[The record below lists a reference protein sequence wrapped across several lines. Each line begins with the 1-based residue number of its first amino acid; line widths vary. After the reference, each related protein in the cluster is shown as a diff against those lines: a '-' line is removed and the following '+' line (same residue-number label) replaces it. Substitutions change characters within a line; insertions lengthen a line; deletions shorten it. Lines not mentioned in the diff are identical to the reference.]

1 MRKARP
7 RLTGVYVHLPFCD
20 VKCAYCDFFSIA
32 ARHTDTLEW
41 LRYTDRLLTDLQR
54 QFALLQTDTPQP
66 VLASIFFGGGTP
78 SKAPPQLFERVIG
91 AIQAQFTHS
100 LPVVEI
106 TAEAN
111 PESLTRPLLDA
122 WHSAGINRIS
132 VGMQSRDEKVLKYL
146 GRLFNANAYRRVLAD
161 IRTAGFTNFS
171 ADFITGVPGQSEKS
185 TLNDL
190 AFALGEGAPH
200 LSLYQLTLEPGT
212 LLRQR
217 VAAGKQAALDDAQ
230 QIMQM
235 DAADAFLTANNFD
248 RYEISNF
255 AATERRSLH
264 NSLYW
269 TGRPYLGLGV
279 AAHMFTGRR
288 RFYHARSLEK
298 YLSGVGPVEDTEA
311 TGRDVLI
318 NRLRL
323 NRPLHTGRI
332 FRLYEVGRRRA
343 VAAEVD
349 RAVARG
355 WLMRRGN
362 LVQPTRLGF
371 RFTDSLLSSLWNL

>member
-1 MRKARP
+1 MRAARP
-7 RLTGVYVHLPFCD
+7 RLFGIYVHLPFCD

-32 ARHTDTLEW
+32 ARHTDAREW
-41 LRYTDRLLTDLQR
+41 QRYTERLLADLQ
-54 QFALLQTDTPQP
+54 QQYSLLTEDTPQP

-78 SKAPPQLFERVIG
+78 SKAPPQLFERVIT
-91 AIQAQFTHS
+91 AIKAQFAQK
-100 LPVVEI
+100 LPAVEI

-111 PESLTRPLLDA
+111 PESLTRELLDA
-122 WHSAGINRIS
+122 WRSAGINRIS

-146 GRLFNANAYRRVLAD
+146 GRLFNAHAYRRVLAD
-161 IRTAGFTNFS
+161 IRSAGFTNFS
-171 ADFITGVPGQSEKS
+171 ADFITGVPGQSEIS
-185 TLNDL
+185 TLGDL

-200 LSLYQLTLEPGT
+200 LSLYQLTLESGT
-212 LLRQR
+212 LLKQR
-217 VAAGKQAALDDAQ
+217 VATGKQAALDDAQ
-230 QIMQM
+230 QILQM
-235 DAADAFLTANNFD
+235 DAADKFLTAQNFD

-255 AATERRSLH
+255 ALPGRRSLH

-311 TGRDVLI
+311 TARDVLI

-323 NRPLHTGRI
+323 NRPLHSGRI
-332 FRLYEVGRRRA
+332 FRLYEESQRGA
-343 VAAEVD
+343 VAAELN
-349 RAVARG
+349 RAVERG
-355 WLMRRGN
+355 WLLRRGEI
-362 LVQPTRLGF
+362 LQPTRMGF
-371 RFTDSLLSSLWNL
+371 RFTDSLLASLWNL